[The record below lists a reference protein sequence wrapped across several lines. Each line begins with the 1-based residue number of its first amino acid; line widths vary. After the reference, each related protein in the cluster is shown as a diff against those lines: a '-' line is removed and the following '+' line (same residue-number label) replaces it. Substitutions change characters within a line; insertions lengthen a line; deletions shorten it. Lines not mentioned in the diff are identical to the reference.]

1 MSGTITLGG
10 HTYNN
15 VSGGKFDEIKKI
27 LDKKDEPEKLKAR
40 DGDVFYLDNAINPKI
55 RIYFSPL
62 SEWAGD
68 VTVENNPNALF
79 NLLDLVAEMKSVMVK
94 HNGWTAF
101 IKTTSPAV
109 DMLLWARI
117 GPPGTIKFT
126 YGNNEFDISNPDA
139 FRFAAQLLALCRK
152 EK

>member
-79 NLLDLVAEMKSVMVK
+79 NLLDLVAEMKKAKDGKTEIIHSDIDHSFYIIAEKDPVRTAMITIVGDK
-94 HNGWTAF
+94 GEHN
-101 IKTTSPAV
+101 I
-109 DMLLWARI
+109 
-117 GPPGTIKFT
+117 TI
-126 YGNNEFDISNPDA
+126 SLSDA
-139 FRFAAQLLALCRK
+139 FRFAARLIALCRK